1 MRVNLDNVVDE
12 NEESFAQL
20 LDASEKI
27 SSQGALQVGKIIKI
41 TDESVIV
48 ALPNSKFESYMPLDE
63 IKDSQ
68 GGLLFKEGDSIE
80 VSVTRNGGR
89 TSVSYKRALR
99 SKKIVEKIKELG
111 ENYKDKIIEA
121 KVLYKNKG
129 GYVMDYEGVDVFL
142 PRRDCAFK
150 EGAKVEGKTYRV
162 AITNVDS
169 QSNSI
174 IVSRKRFFDL
184 DKDNKKVVVA
194 KLLEGERIY
203 EGEVKKITPFGVFVE
218 VEGVEGLIH
227 YTEISHRG
235 PVNPDKFFK
244 VGDKIRVKVISYD
257 EEKRRLALSYK
268 ALSEDPWKEVEKEL
282 EVGYTIKVVVSNI
295 EEYGAFVDLGNEI
308 EGFLHISEISWDK
321 NIKHPSEHLKLNQ
334 ELDVEII
341 EIDSK
346 NRRLRVSLK
355 KLLRKPFAGFL
366 QERKEGDVLKGKI
379 VTLTDFGAFVNLG
392 AVDGLLHNEDAFW
405 ERGLKCK
412 DNLKVGDEVEVK
424 IIKIDSK
431 NERISLS
438 KKVLDDS
445 PAKNFGQKYK
455 VNDIVEGPI
464 TEIKDF
470 GLFIDVDGVEVLIKN
485 EDIPNAQ
492 KENLKVGDVLKC
504 VLYNIDVHA
513 NRIRASVRNLQRQL
527 EREDLRAFEANQS
540 EVRMTLGDKI
550 KNRISDSK

>member
-470 GLFIDVDGVEVLIKN
+470 GVFIDVDGVEVLIKN